1 MSNHNIAIE
10 GNPEV
15 IQRFILKHEFQSYYK
30 QFDAQAISHDAAPIT
45 TRTPVWLVI
54 AINEFLDKLNLSEFI
69 DRYKENESDEIDV
82 NTFLKYLLT
91 TDTFTTFAGERLE
104 QYLSGDNRQDIWPNC
119 VFDKTT
125 KLLYP
130 SQYGNH
136 RNTIETILSQH
147 RELRADNEAQTIEN
161 QNDFVMNQLI
171 LIGNKGTTDYY
182 QAKYEVRPEEL
193 MANQEPLDT
202 VAMILERFATFDH
215 ALNTPDNEIRYVSYC
230 FQKLGGPTIT
240 GVFQNNIA
248 YVLKQFAEL
257 GYIDELECALIAAGV
272 DESELISSA
281 RKFWPASWYPE
292 TENKGYDL
300 TLLTATKDNITDRPL
315 CF

>member
-1 MSNHNIAIE
+1 MSNNIAFE
-10 GNPEV
+10 GNPEN
-15 IQRFILKHEFQSYYK
+15 IQRFLLQHHYN
-30 QFDAQAISHDAAPIT
+30 QFYSRTVSHDAAPIT
-45 TRTPVWLVI
+45 TRTPMWLVI
-54 AINEFLDKLNLSEFI
+54 AINEFLEKFDLTAQIKN
-69 DRYKENESDEIDV
+69 YKEKHSNEINV
-82 NTFLKYLLT
+82 NAFLKHVLTSNEFEKYASEKLERYLL
-91 TDTFTTFAGERLE
+91 
-104 QYLSGDNRQDIWPNC
+104 GDNHQDVWSNC

-136 RNTIETILSQH
+136 RSTIETILSQH

-193 MANQEPLDT
+193 MVNQEPLDIT
-202 VAMILERFATFDH
+202 AIVLERFATFDLT
-215 ALNTPDNEIRYVSYC
+215 LNTPDNGIRYVSYC
-230 FQKLGGPTIT
+230 FQKPNKPNIT
-240 GVFQNNIA
+240 GISQNNIA

-257 GYIDELECALIAAGV
+257 GFIDELEHALIIAGI

-281 RKFWPASWYPE
+281 RRFWPQGWFPE
-292 TENKGYDL
+292 HENADYKL
-300 TLLTATKDNITDRPL
+300 TLLTVTRDNITNRPL

>member
-1 MSNHNIAIE
+1 MSNNIAFE
-10 GNPEV
+10 GNPEN
-15 IQRFILKHEFQSYYK
+15 IQRFLLQHEFQNRYR
-30 QFDAQAISHDAAPIT
+30 QFDAKAVSHDAALIP
-45 TRTPVWLVI
+45 TRTPIWLVI

-104 QYLSGDNRQDIWPNC
+104 QYLSGDNHQDVWPNC

-136 RNTIETILSQH
+136 RSTIETILSQH
-147 RELRADNEAQTIEN
+147 RELRADNKAQTIEN
-161 QNDFVMNQLI
+161 QNEFIMNHLI

-182 QAKYEVRPEEL
+182 QAKYEVHPQEL
-193 MANQEPLDT
+193 LANQEPLDIIAI
-202 VAMILERFATFDH
+202 VLERFASFDH
-215 ALNTPDNEIRYVSYC
+215 ALNTPDNGIRYVSYC
-230 FQKLGGPTIT
+230 FQKSGAPAIT
-240 GVFQNNIA
+240 GINQNNIA

-281 RKFWPASWYPE
+281 RKFWPTAWYPE
-292 TENKGYDL
+292 IENKGYDL
-300 TLLTATKDNITDRPL
+300 TLLTVTKDNITDRPL

>member
-1 MSNHNIAIE
+1 MSNNIAFK
-10 GNPEV
+10 GNPEN
-15 IQRFILKHEFQSYYK
+15 IQRFLLQHEFQHRYQ
-30 QFDAQAISHDAAPIT
+30 QFDAKTVSHDAALIS
-45 TRTPVWLVI
+45 TRTPIWLVI
-54 AINEFLDKLNLSEFI
+54 AINEFLDQFNVQEFI
-69 DRYKENESDEIDV
+69 KRYKESHPEEINV
-82 NTFLKYLLT
+82 NAFLKYVLT
-91 TDTFTTFAGERLE
+91 TDTFANFAGYQLE
-104 QYLSGDNRQDIWPNC
+104 QYLLGDNHQDVWSNC

-136 RNTIETILSQH
+136 RSTIETILSQH

-182 QAKYEVRPEEL
+182 PAKYEVRPEEL
-193 MANQEPLDT
+193 MANQEPLDII
-202 VAMILERFATFDH
+202 AMVLERFATFDNT
-215 ALNTPDNEIRYVSYC
+215 LNTPDNGIRYVSYC
-230 FQKLGGPTIT
+230 FQKSDGRTIT
-240 GVFQNNIA
+240 GIFQNNIA

-281 RKFWPASWYPE
+281 RKFWPTAWYPE
-292 TENKGYDL
+292 IENKGYEL
-300 TLLTATKDNITDRPL
+300 TLLTITKDNLNDRSL

>member
-1 MSNHNIAIE
+1 MSNNIAFE
-10 GNPEV
+10 GNPEN
-15 IQRFILKHEFQSYYK
+15 IQRFLLQHEFQNHYR
-30 QFDAQAISHDAAPIT
+30 QFDAKAVSHDAALIP
-45 TRTPVWLVI
+45 TRTPIWLVI
-54 AINEFLDKLNLSEFI
+54 AINEFLDRFNLATQI
-69 DRYKENESDEIDV
+69 KNYKETHSNEINV
-82 NTFLKYLLT
+82 NAFLKYVLTSNEFEKYASEKLEKYLLN
-91 TDTFTTFAGERLE
+91 
-104 QYLSGDNRQDIWPNC
+104 DNHQDVWPNC

-136 RNTIETILSQH
+136 RSTIETILSQH

-182 QAKYEVRPEEL
+182 QANYEVRPKEL
-193 MANQEPLDT
+193 TNNQEPLDIT
-202 VAMILERFATFDH
+202 AIIQERFATFDH
-215 ALNTPDNEIRYVSYC
+215 TLNIPDNGIRYVSYC
-230 FQKLGGPTIT
+230 FQKSGGPTIT

-257 GYIDELECALIAAGV
+257 GYIDELERALIVAGI

-300 TLLTATKDNITDRPL
+300 TLLTVTKDNLNKRPL

>member
-1 MSNHNIAIE
+1 MSNNIAFE
-10 GNPEV
+10 GNPEN
-15 IQRFILKHEFQSYYK
+15 IQRFLLQHEFQNRYR
-30 QFDAQAISHDAAPIT
+30 QFDAQAVSHDAAPIT
-45 TRTPVWLVI
+45 TRTPMWLI
-54 AINEFLDKLNLSEFI
+54 MAINEFLDQFNLPEFI
-69 DRYKENESDEIDV
+69 KRYKETNSNEI
-82 NTFLKYLLT
+82 NANAFLKYVLT
-91 TDTFTTFAGERLE
+91 TDTFATFAGYQLE

-136 RNTIETILSQH
+136 RSTIETILSQH
-147 RELRADNEAQTIEN
+147 RELRADNETQTIEN

-182 QAKYEVRPEEL
+182 QAKYEVRPQEL
-193 MANQEPLDT
+193 LANQEPLDIIAI
-202 VAMILERFATFDH
+202 VLERFATFNH
-215 ALNTPDNEIRYVSYC
+215 ALTTLDNGIRYISYC
-230 FQKLGGPTIT
+230 FQKSGSPTIT
-240 GVFQNNIA
+240 GVCQNNIA

-257 GYIDELECALIAAGV
+257 GYIDELERALIVAGV

-281 RKFWPASWYPE
+281 RKFWPTAWYPE

-300 TLLTATKDNITDRPL
+300 TLLTVTKDNITDRPL

>member
-1 MSNHNIAIE
+1 MSNNIAFE
-10 GNPEV
+10 GNPKN
-15 IQRFILKHEFQSYYK
+15 IQRFLLQHIFQHYYR
-30 QFDAQAISHDAAPIT
+30 QFDAQAVSHDAALIS
-45 TRTPVWLVI
+45 TRTPIWLVI
-54 AINEFLDKLNLSEFI
+54 AINEFLDQFNVQEFI
-69 DRYKENESDEIDV
+69 KRYKESHPEEINV
-82 NTFLKYLLT
+82 NAFLKYVLT
-91 TDTFTTFAGERLE
+91 TDTFANFAGYQLE
-104 QYLSGDNRQDIWPNC
+104 QYLLEDNHQNVWSNC

-136 RNTIETILSQH
+136 RSTIETILSQH

-193 MANQEPLDT
+193 MANQEPLDIIA
-202 VAMILERFATFDH
+202 VVLERFATFDH
-215 ALNTPDNEIRYVSYC
+215 ALNTPDNGIRYISYC
-230 FQKLGGPTIT
+230 FQKSGAPAIT
-240 GVFQNNIA
+240 GINQNNIA

-257 GYIDELECALIAAGV
+257 GYIDELERALIVAGI
-272 DESELISSA
+272 DETELISSA
-281 RKFWPASWYPE
+281 HKFWPSPWYPE
-292 TENKGYDL
+292 TQNKGYDL
-300 TLLTATKDNITDRPL
+300 TLLTVTKDNITDRPL

>member
-1 MSNHNIAIE
+1 MSNNIAFE
-10 GNPEV
+10 GNPEN
-15 IQRFILKHEFQSYYK
+15 IQRFLLQHEFQNRYN
-30 QFDAQAISHDAAPIT
+30 QFYSRTVSHDASPII
-45 TRTPVWLVI
+45 TRTPTWLII
-54 AINEFLDKLNLSEFI
+54 AINEFLDQLNVQEFI
-69 DRYKENESDEIDV
+69 KRYKEHHPKEIEV
-82 NTFLKYLLT
+82 NAFLKYLLT
-91 TDTFTTFAGERLE
+91 TDTFANLAEYQLE
-104 QYLSGDNRQDIWPNC
+104 QYLSADNHQDVWPNC

-136 RNTIETILSQH
+136 RGTVETILSQH
-147 RELRADNEAQTIEN
+147 RELRADNEAQTIKN
-161 QNDFVMNQLI
+161 QNDFIMNELI
-171 LIGNKGTTDYY
+171 LIGNKGTPDYY

-193 MANQEPLDT
+193 MANQEPLDII
-202 VAMILERFATFDH
+202 AMVQERFATFDH
-215 ALNTPDNEIRYVSYC
+215 ALNTPDNGVRYVSYC
-230 FQKLGGPTIT
+230 FQKSGDRTII

-281 RKFWPASWYPE
+281 RKFWPTAWYPE
-292 TENKGYDL
+292 IENKGYEL
-300 TLLTATKDNITDRPL
+300 TLLTITRDNITDRPL